1 MLPKRLLGKTGFS
14 VSIFSL
20 GGESAIES
28 ADRTEEAEAII
39 NRALDLDV
47 NYIDTAPA
55 YNQGGSESNIGRVMK
70 HRREEVFLATKTGSR
85 SYSGTMSQV
94 EKSLSRLQTDYL
106 NLYQLHDMQTEDDL
120 KNVLAEDGALKA
132 LEELKSQGVIRHIG
146 ITGHKDP
153 RLLLRAIKEYPF
165 DCLLI
170 SLNAGDVHYRSFKEK
185 LLPEA
190 VIQGLGII
198 AMKVTAVGRI
208 FRKDGLVSMEQA
220 LGYTLSHPVSTA
232 IVGINSL
239 EELEENIRIAS
250 EFKPLADGELK
261 ELESLTDPY
270 AEEANFFKYH
280 W

>member
-14 VSIFSL
+14 VSIYSL
-20 GGESAIES
+20 GGESTIES
-28 ADRTEEAEAII
+28 TDRTDEAEAII
-39 NRALDLDV
+39 NRALDLGV

-55 YNQGGSESNIGRVMK
+55 YNLGGSESNIGRVMK
-70 HRREEVFLATKTGSR
+70 RRREEVFLATKTGSR
-85 SYSGTMSQV
+85 SYSGTMRQV

-120 KNVLAEDGALKA
+120 KKVLAEDGALKA
-132 LEELKSQGVIRHIG
+132 LEELKSQGVIRHTG

-153 RLLLRAIKEYPF
+153 KLLLRVIKEYPF
-165 DCLLI
+165 DCILF
-170 SLNAGDVHYRSFKEK
+170 SLNAGDVHYRSFKEIV
-185 LLPEA
+185 LPVA
-190 VIQGLGII
+190 VSQNLGII

-208 FRKDGLVSMEQA
+208 FNKNGLATMEQA

-232 IVGINSL
+232 IVGITNL
-239 EELEENIRIAS
+239 AEVEENVRIAA
-250 EFKPLADGELK
+250 EFKPYTEEELRK
-261 ELESLTDPY
+261 LERLTEPY